1 MLLFYLLLVMTKKL
15 TFIILFNM
23 SRYTVNGAPWAIGKD
38 VSDCKSSAEVMHK
51 AGLDFIVDKCDLMA
65 RMPFGINRN
74 NSVNE
79 LAGEFARDGKIY
91 RELIGFYATYRADT
105 SLPLGLVK
113 EKYQVVQNS
122 DAFKFFDDA
131 IGPGMARWDKAGILG
146 DGRKIYL
153 SAKLPVETR
162 VGDDLIDNYLVF
174 SNSHDGTSSVNIMFT
189 PIRVICTNMLNSGL
203 KSADAYIRIRHTESA
218 KQKLQRGAE
227 ILRIACKHATTVQEY
242 YNSLLKVKM
251 SDKEV
256 MEYLA
261 NLQLTEKEKELLLD
275 YDNVNGYKK
284 LILRDYRTMEVT
296 GISQR
301 KANQIANMFEY
312 YCDGIGQKHIAG
324 TAWGAYNAVTGFYC
338 NVANLEGEK
347 RVESLLYGGA
357 NSNMIK
363 ALNAADVLLDAA

>member
-1 MLLFYLLLVMTKKL
+1 
-15 TFIILFNM
+15 M
-23 SRYTVNGAPWAIGKD
+23 SKYTVNGAPWALGID

-51 AGLDFIVDKCDLMA
+51 AGLDFIVDKCELVA
-65 RMPFGINRN
+65 RMPFGIKRN
-74 NSVNE
+74 NIVNDI
-79 LAGEFARDGKIY
+79 AGDFVKDGYIY
-91 RELIGFYATYRADT
+91 RELVGSYATYRADT
-105 SLPLGLVK
+105 SQPLGLVK
-113 EKYQVVQNS
+113 AKYEVVQNI

-131 IGPGMARWDKAGILG
+131 IDEGMARWDKAGILD

-153 SAKLPVETR
+153 SARLPVETR

-189 PIRVICTNMLNSGL
+189 PIRVICTNMLNSAL

-227 ILRIACKHATTVQEY
+227 ILRIACKHADTVQDY

-251 SDKEV
+251 SDREV

-261 NLQLTEKEKELLLD
+261 NLQLTAKEQDLLLN
-275 YDNVNGYKK
+275 YDKENGYKK
-284 LILRDYRTMEVT
+284 LILKDYRTMEVT
-296 GISQR
+296 GVSQR
-301 KANQIANMFEY
+301 KANMIASLFEY

-363 ALNAADVLLDAA
+363 ALNAANDFANVA

>member
-1 MLLFYLLLVMTKKL
+1 
-15 TFIILFNM
+15 M
-23 SRYTVNGAPWAIGKD
+23 SKYTVNGAPWALGID

-51 AGLDFIVDKCDLMA
+51 AGLDFIVDKCELVA
-65 RMPFGINRN
+65 RMPFGIKRN
-74 NSVNE
+74 NIVNDI
-79 LAGEFARDGKIY
+79 AGDFVKDGYIY
-91 RELIGFYATYRADT
+91 RELVGSYATYRADT
-105 SLPLGLVK
+105 SQPLGLVK
-113 EKYQVVQNS
+113 AKYEVVQNI

-131 IGPGMARWDKAGILG
+131 IGEGMARWDKAGILD

-153 SAKLPVETR
+153 SARLPVETR

-189 PIRVICTNMLNSGL
+189 PIRVICTNMLNSAL

-227 ILRIACKHATTVQEY
+227 ILRIACKHADTVQDY

-251 SDKEV
+251 SDREV

-261 NLQLTEKEKELLLD
+261 NLQLTAKEQDLLLN
-275 YDNVNGYKK
+275 YDKENGYKK
-284 LILRDYRTMEVT
+284 LILKDYRTMEVT
-296 GISQR
+296 GVSQR
-301 KANQIANMFEY
+301 KANMIANMFEY
-312 YCDGIGQKHIAG
+312 YCDGIGQKQIAG

-347 RVESLLYGGA
+347 RIESLLYGGA

-363 ALNAADVLLDAA
+363 ALNAANDFARVA

>member
-1 MLLFYLLLVMTKKL
+1 
-15 TFIILFNM
+15 M

-38 VSDCKSSAEVMHK
+38 VSDCTTSAEVMHK

-65 RMPFGINRN
+65 RMPFGAKRN
-74 NSVNE
+74 NIVNE
-79 LAGEFARDGKIY
+79 IAGEFAKDGNIY
-91 RELIGFYATYRADT
+91 RELVGYYATYRADT
-105 SLPLGLVK
+105 AVPLGLVK
-113 EKYQVVQNS
+113 DKYTVVQNI

-131 IGPGMARWDKAGILG
+131 IGEGMARWDRAGILG

-162 VGDDLIDNYLVF
+162 VGDDLIENYLVF

-189 PIRVICTNMLNSGL
+189 PIRVVCTNMLNAAL
-203 KSADAYIRIRHTESA
+203 KSADAYIRLRHTQSVKE
-218 KQKLQRGAE
+218 QLNRGAW
-227 ILRIACKHATTVQEY
+227 ILNQSLKHAHTVEEF
-242 YNSLLKVKM
+242 YNSLTKIKM

-261 NLQLTEKEKELLLD
+261 NLQLTEKEKAELLN
-275 YDNVNGYKK
+275 YDDVNGYKK
-284 LILRDYRTMEVT
+284 LILKDYRTLEVT
-296 GISQR
+296 GVSQR
-301 KANQIANMFEY
+301 KANQIASMFEY

-324 TAWGAYNAVTGFYC
+324 TAWAAYNAVTGFYC

-357 NSNMIK
+357 NSNMLK
-363 ALNAADVLLDAA
+363 AINAANELRNAA

>member
-1 MLLFYLLLVMTKKL
+1 
-15 TFIILFNM
+15 M
-23 SRYTVNGAPWAIGKD
+23 SRYTVNGAPWAIGRD
-38 VSDCKSSAEVMHK
+38 VSDCQSSAEVMHK
-51 AGLDFIVDKCDLMA
+51 AGLDFIVNKCDLMA
-65 RMPFGINRN
+65 RMPFGIKHN
-74 NSVNE
+74 NIVNE

-91 RELIGFYATYRADT
+91 RELVGYYATYRADT
-105 SLPLGLVK
+105 SVPLGLVK
-113 EKYQVVQNS
+113 DKYQVVQNS
-122 DAFKFFDDA
+122 EAFKFFDDA
-131 IGPGMARWDKAGILG
+131 IGEGMARWDRAGILG
-146 DGRKIYL
+146 DGQKIYL

-189 PIRVICTNMLNSGL
+189 PIRVICTNMLNGAL
-203 KSADAYIRIRHTESA
+203 KSADCYIRIRHTESA

-227 ILRIACKHATTVQEY
+227 ILRIACEHAKTAQDF
-242 YNSLLKVKM
+242 YNSLTTIKM

-261 NLQLTEKEKELLLD
+261 NLQLNEKEKELLLD
-275 YDNVNGYKK
+275 YDNINGYKK
-284 LILRDYRTMEVT
+284 LILRDYRTLEVT
-296 GISQR
+296 GVSQR

-324 TAWGAYNAVTGFYC
+324 TAWGAYNAVTGFYS

-357 NSNMIK
+357 NNNMIK
-363 ALNAADVLLDAA
+363 AMNKVLDYSNAA

>member
-1 MLLFYLLLVMTKKL
+1 
-15 TFIILFNM
+15 M
-23 SRYTVNGAPWAIGKD
+23 SKYTVNGAPWALGID

-51 AGLDFIVDKCDLMA
+51 AGLDFIVDKCELVA
-65 RMPFGINRN
+65 RMPFGIKRN
-74 NSVNE
+74 NIVNDI
-79 LAGEFARDGKIY
+79 AGDFVKDGYIY
-91 RELIGFYATYRADT
+91 RELVGSYATYRADT
-105 SLPLGLVK
+105 SQPLGLVK
-113 EKYQVVQNS
+113 AKYEVVQNI

-131 IGPGMARWDKAGILG
+131 IGEGMARWDKAGILD

-153 SAKLPVETR
+153 SARLPVETR

-189 PIRVICTNMLNSGL
+189 PIRVICTNMLNSAL

-227 ILRIACKHATTVQEY
+227 ILRIACKHADTVQDY

-261 NLQLTEKEKELLLD
+261 NLQLTAKEQDLLLN
-275 YDNVNGYKK
+275 YDKENGYKK
-284 LILRDYRTMEVT
+284 LILKDYRTMEVT
-296 GISQR
+296 GVSQR
-301 KANQIANMFEY
+301 KANMIANLFEY
-312 YCDGIGQKHIAG
+312 YCDGIGQKQIAG

-363 ALNAADVLLDAA
+363 ALNAANDFARVA

>member
-1 MLLFYLLLVMTKKL
+1 
-15 TFIILFNM
+15 M
-23 SRYTVNGAPWAIGKD
+23 SRYTVNGAPWALGID

-51 AGLDFIVDKCDLMA
+51 AGLDFIVDKCELVA
-65 RMPFGINRN
+65 PMPFGIKRN
-74 NSVNE
+74 NIVNDI
-79 LAGEFARDGKIY
+79 AGDFVKDGYIY
-91 RELIGFYATYRADT
+91 RELVGSYATYRADT
-105 SLPLGLVK
+105 SQPLGLVK
-113 EKYQVVQNS
+113 AKYEVVQNI

-131 IGPGMARWDKAGILG
+131 IGEGMARWDKAGILN
-146 DGRKIYL
+146 DGKQIYL

-189 PIRVICTNMLNSGL
+189 PIRVICTNMLNSAL
-203 KSADAYIRIRHTESA
+203 KSADAYIRIRHTESV

-227 ILRIACKHATTVQEY
+227 ILRIACKHADTVQDY

-251 SDKEV
+251 SDREV

-261 NLQLTEKEKELLLD
+261 NLQLTAKEQDLLLN
-275 YDNVNGYKK
+275 YDKENGYKK

-296 GISQR
+296 GVSQR
-301 KANQIANMFEY
+301 KANMIANMFEY
-312 YCDGIGQKHIAG
+312 YCDGIGQKHVAG

-347 RVESLLYGGA
+347 RTYSLLYGGA

-363 ALNAADVLLDAA
+363 ALNAANDFARVA

>member
-1 MLLFYLLLVMTKKL
+1 
-15 TFIILFNM
+15 M
-23 SRYTVNGAPWAIGKD
+23 SRYTVNGAPWAIGKN

-51 AGLDFIVDKCDLMA
+51 AGLNFVVDKCELMA
-65 RMPFGINRN
+65 RMPFGLNRN
-74 NSVNE
+74 NVVNDI
-79 LAGEFARDGKIY
+79 AGEFARDGKIY
-91 RELIGFYATYRADT
+91 RELVGAYATYRADT
-105 SLPLGLVK
+105 SEPLGLVK
-113 EKYQVVQNS
+113 AKYEVVQNI
-122 DAFKFFDDA
+122 DAFRFFDDA
-131 IGPGMARWDKAGILG
+131 IGEGMARWDRAGILNS
-146 DGRKIYL
+146 GRKIYV

-189 PIRVICTNMLNSGL
+189 PIRVICTNMLNSAL
-203 KSADAYIRIRHTESA
+203 KSADSYIRIRHTESA

-227 ILRIACKHATTVQEY
+227 ILRIACTHATTVEEF
-242 YNSLLKVKM
+242 YNSLTTVKM

-261 NLQLTEKEKELLLD
+261 NLQLNEKEKELLLD
-275 YDNVNGYKK
+275 YDKENGYKK
-284 LILRDYRTMEVT
+284 LILRDYRTLEVT
-296 GISQR
+296 GVSQR
-301 KANQIANMFEY
+301 KANMIANMFEY

-347 RVESLLYGGA
+347 RVDSLLYGGA

-363 ALNAADVLLDAA
+363 ALNAANDFFKAA

>member
-1 MLLFYLLLVMTKKL
+1 
-15 TFIILFNM
+15 M

-51 AGLDFIVDKCDLMA
+51 ASLDFIVDKCDLMA
-65 RMPFGINRN
+65 RMPFGVKRN
-74 NSVNE
+74 NIVNE
-79 LAGEFARDGKIY
+79 IAGEFSKDGHIF
-91 RELIGFYATYRADT
+91 RELVGFYATYRADT
-105 SLPLGLVK
+105 AVPLGLVK
-113 EKYQVVQNS
+113 DKYQVVQNS
-122 DAFKFFDDA
+122 EAFKFFDDA
-131 IGPGMARWDKAGILG
+131 IGEGMARWDRAGILG

-153 SAKLPVETR
+153 SAKLPIETR

-251 SDKEV
+251 SDREV

-261 NLQLTEKEKELLLD
+261 NLQLTEKERELLLD
-275 YDNVNGYKK
+275 YDNQNGYQK

-301 KANQIANMFEY
+301 KANMIANMFDY
-312 YCDGIGQKHIAG
+312 YCDGIGQKHVAG

-357 NSNMIK
+357 NSNMLK
-363 ALNAADVLLDAA
+363 ALNSANLILNAA

>member
-1 MLLFYLLLVMTKKL
+1 
-15 TFIILFNM
+15 M
-23 SRYTVNGAPWAIGKD
+23 SKYTVNGAPWALGID

-51 AGLDFIVDKCDLMA
+51 AGLDFIVDKCELVA
-65 RMPFGINRN
+65 RMPFGIKRN
-74 NSVNE
+74 NIVNDI
-79 LAGEFARDGKIY
+79 AGDFVKDGYIY
-91 RELIGFYATYRADT
+91 RELVGSYATYRADT
-105 SLPLGLVK
+105 SQPLGLVK
-113 EKYQVVQNS
+113 AKYEVVQNI

-131 IGPGMARWDKAGILG
+131 IGEDMARWDKAGILD

-153 SAKLPVETR
+153 SARLPVETR

-189 PIRVICTNMLNSGL
+189 PIRVICTNMLNSAL

-227 ILRIACKHATTVQEY
+227 ILRIACKHADTVQDY

-251 SDKEV
+251 SDREV

-261 NLQLTEKEKELLLD
+261 NLQLTAKEQDLLLN
-275 YDNVNGYKK
+275 YDKENGYKK
-284 LILRDYRTMEVT
+284 LILKDYRTMEVT
-296 GISQR
+296 GVSQR
-301 KANQIANMFEY
+301 KANMIASLFEY

-363 ALNAADVLLDAA
+363 ALNAANDFARVA

>member
-1 MLLFYLLLVMTKKL
+1 
-15 TFIILFNM
+15 M
-23 SRYTVNGAPWAIGKD
+23 SKYTVNGAPWALGID

-51 AGLDFIVDKCDLMA
+51 AGLDFIVDKCELVA
-65 RMPFGINRN
+65 RMSFGIKRN
-74 NSVNE
+74 NIVNDI
-79 LAGEFARDGKIY
+79 AGDFVKDGYIY
-91 RELIGFYATYRADT
+91 RELVGSYATYRADT
-105 SLPLGLVK
+105 SQPLGLVK
-113 EKYQVVQNS
+113 AKYEVVQNI

-131 IGPGMARWDKAGILG
+131 IGEGMARWDKAGILD

-153 SAKLPVETR
+153 SARLPVETR

-189 PIRVICTNMLNSGL
+189 PIRVICTNMLNSAL

-227 ILRIACKHATTVQEY
+227 ILRIACKHADTVQDY

-251 SDKEV
+251 SDREV

-261 NLQLTEKEKELLLD
+261 NLQLTAKEQDLLLN
-275 YDNVNGYKK
+275 YDKENGYKK
-284 LILRDYRTMEVT
+284 LILKDYRTMEVT
-296 GISQR
+296 GVSQR
-301 KANQIANMFEY
+301 KANMIANLFEY

-363 ALNAADVLLDAA
+363 ALNAANDFASVA